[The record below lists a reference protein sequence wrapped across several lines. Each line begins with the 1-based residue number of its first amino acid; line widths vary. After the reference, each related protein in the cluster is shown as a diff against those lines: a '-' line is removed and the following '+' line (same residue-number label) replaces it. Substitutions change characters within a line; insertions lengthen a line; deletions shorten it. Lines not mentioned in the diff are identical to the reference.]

1 MQPIPVDQWPQHCYV
16 CNTLLGSRPD
26 LMKNAG
32 TLLSFPDVENRVGM
46 EIPKIMRPVC
56 WGCIEEGEA

>member
-1 MQPIPVDQWPQHCYV
+1 M

-46 EIPKIMRPVC
+46 EIPEIMRPVC